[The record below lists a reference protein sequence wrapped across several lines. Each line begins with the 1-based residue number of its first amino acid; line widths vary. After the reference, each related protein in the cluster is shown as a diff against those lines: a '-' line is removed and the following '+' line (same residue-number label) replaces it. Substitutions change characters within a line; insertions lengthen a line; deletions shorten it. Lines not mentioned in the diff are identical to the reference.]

1 MKYIKKFNE
10 NSEYGEIFDIV
21 KSHCECDDDDLIEE
35 AIAEAENSIGST
47 NNNSDIINFVNGYVI
62 GVQNYKIRNEVTK
75 I

>member
-35 AIAEAENSIGST
+35 AIAESENSIGST